1 MTYEIISVRKRKTI
15 RIVEPVDIY
24 KAIKRYA
31 NKKQEYFLLITLNA
45 SKEIIAIHLV
55 TIGLANKTI
64 IHAREIF
71 KHVFLDNAVG
81 IIIAHN
87 HPSGAVQPSDEDIE
101 LTKHIGECCKILGI
115 HFIDSLIIAQK
126 TFYSFMLDKK
136 MP

>member
-1 MTYEIISVRKRKTI
+1 MTYEIISIRKRKTI

-31 NKKQEYFLLITLNA
+31 NKKQEFFLVITLNA
-45 SKEIIAIHLV
+45 SKEIIAIHIA
-55 TIGLANKTI
+55 TIGLASKTI

-81 IIIAHN
+81 IAVAHN
-87 HPSGAVQPSDEDIE
+87 HPSGAVQPSDEDIDM
-101 LTKHIGECCKILGI
+101 TKYIGECCKILGI

-126 TFYSFMLDKK
+126 TFYSFMLDGKL
-136 MP
+136 